1 MAARHTIL
9 VVDDEPD
16 VVKSVKDLL
25 RLDYRVLG
33 ATSAAEG
40 IKILQNDEVHIVMTD
55 QRMPETTGVEFLSKV
70 RGDHPEAIRL
80 LFTGYADIKAVI
92 DAINQ
97 GNVYRYIAKPWDPDE
112 LQTVIREATQRYD
125 LMVERKKLLTI
136 LQDQNAELERTNAE
150 LKRANELKYAFIQV
164 ASHELRTPLTI
175 LIGLTRLA
183 STTTKDVGDPLR
195 DWLGRIDSAAKR
207 LQHLVD
213 QLITILM
220 AGRFDNTVERAAVD
234 LKGLL
239 NQAADD
245 VRPFVQLRGQSL
257 AVDLAPDLDSMEVD
271 ADKIRDCANHLLL
284 NAIKFTPDGGRIDM
298 SAGRTDGGGVRIRI
312 ADTGCGIDDVC
323 QARLFEPFFTGF
335 DVSHHSSGTFEHGR
349 KGLGLGL
356 SVVKAFVEMHG
367 GRIDVRSEPEQGT
380 SFTIELPPPSAAGA

>member
-1 MAARHTIL
+1 MAVATTATAASREYAAAALAQELHAGRLGHAL
-9 VVDDEPD
+9 VGHDD
-16 VVKSVKDLL
+16 V
-25 RLDYRVLG
+25 
-33 ATSAAEG
+33 
-40 IKILQNDEVHIVMTD
+40 
-55 QRMPETTGVEFLSKV
+55 
-70 RGDHPEAIRL
+70 
-80 LFTGYADIKAVI
+80 
-92 DAINQ
+92 
-97 GNVYRYIAKPWDPDE
+97 
-112 LQTVIREATQRYD
+112 
-125 LMVERKKLLTI
+125 
-136 LQDQNAELERTNAE
+136 
-150 LKRANELKYAFIQV
+150 
-164 ASHELRTPLTI
+164 
-175 LIGLTRLA
+175 
-183 STTTKDVGDPLR
+183 
-195 DWLGRIDSAAKR
+195 
-207 LQHLVD
+207 HLVD

-220 AGRFDNTVERAAVD
+220 AGRFDSTVERAAVD

-257 AVDLAPDLDSMEVD
+257 AVDLAPDLDSMELD

-323 QARLFEPFFTGF
+323 RARLFEPFFTGF

-380 SFTIELPPPSAAGA
+380 SFTIELPPPSAAGT